1 MTNAPDLSALYD
13 AFAAPLRGRLRRLT
27 GDPDLA
33 EDLLHESLLKAAR
46 GSVAVRDP
54 SRLGGYVLRI
64 AERTHL
70 DRLRRK
76 RELSPLPD
84 DGGPAAPEAGGIAT
98 DGEPDLRT
106 TLLCAI
112 DLLPPDAAEA
122 LRLTAFSG
130 LSQEDV
136 ARRLGLSSTGA
147 RSRVQRARA
156 ALRRLLTACCRFEF
170 DGQGRVTDDS
180 PTACSERSTP
190 CCGDVPRAASALPQA
205 GADRIEEP
213 GT

>member
-1 MTNAPDLSALYD
+1 MNAPDLSALYD

-33 EDLLHESLLKAAR
+33 EDLLHEALLKAAR

-54 SRLGGYVLRI
+54 DRLGGYVLRV

-70 DRLRRK
+70 DHLRRK
-76 RELSPLPD
+76 REQAPLPD
-84 DGGPAAPEAGGIAT
+84 GDGGPAAPEPEEVPSEGDTG
-98 DGEPDLRT
+98 LRAAV
-106 TLLCAI
+106 LCAI
-112 DLLPPDAAEA
+112 DLLPKQSAEA

-170 DGQGRVTDDS
+170 DGRGRVTDDS
-180 PTACSERSTP
+180 PTACGSDSTS
-190 CCGDVPRAASALPQA
+190 CCGDVPASKSGLPQA
-205 GADRIEEP
+205 SADRTEEP
-213 GT
+213 RS